1 MKLFL
6 ILVSF
11 VTFYHPVN
19 NATLT
24 NGERRFAIRYLNE
37 TQRDLEKAIKGLSDS
52 QINFKNKEQ
61 GWTIAECLQHLAV
74 VEGGVLGMVKG
85 SMGLETQPILPG
97 QNVYT
102 NEGLIEAAI
111 KRSEKLSTPEMLQ
124 TSKYSKWENSFASFN
139 NDREEIKKWIEAT
152 QDDLHAHVLP
162 HPVYGMLD
170 TYQWILLL
178 AAHSQR
184 HISQIEEVQ
193 VDPGFPKNKK

>member
-6 ILVSF
+6 VLVSL
-11 VTFYHPVN
+11 VTFYHPVSN
-19 NATLT
+19 TTLT

-37 TQRDLEKAIKGLSDS
+37 TQRDLEKALKGLSDS
-52 QINFKNKEQ
+52 QIHHLNKQQ
-61 GWTIAECLQHLAV
+61 GWTIAECVQHLAV

-85 SMGLETQPILPG
+85 SMGLETQPLLKEQI
-97 QNVYT
+97 VYS

-111 KRSEKLSTPEMLQ
+111 KRSEKLSTSDMLQ
-124 TSKYSKWENSFASFN
+124 SAKYSKWQNSFSSFN
-139 NDREEIKKWIEAT
+139 VNREELKNWIETT

-193 VDPGFPKNKK
+193 GDPKFPKK